1 MRTFTLIDND
11 GNTYDVTAKNDL
23 FFYGVEGLGYAQTT
37 EFQRIEDR
45 YALLNNY
52 TSQAKIKGTIKF
64 WQPDAER
71 KYFDFAQFC
80 QNGPIRMKYNPGHGE
95 FYRNGVIS
103 EIVRTDGTGSE
114 LRVTL
119 TFMAQTPWYKSV
131 SAHNDG
137 QIVGGKVYDY
147 TFDYTYSS
155 AVVNSVSVESDSYQS
170 SPVKLII
177 YGPATNPSW
186 RHYLNNVLQ
195 TSGKITGNVLA
206 NHKLI
211 IDTTTIPYSI
221 KQFDMLG
228 NEVSDMYQ
236 LSDFSTERFI
246 RFGKGRN
253 TVSVQADNT
262 NTLNVGVEAQIEYAT
277 V

>member
-114 LRVTL
+114 LRVAL

>member
-23 FFYGVEGLGYAQTT
+23 FFYGIEGLGYAQTT

-64 WQPDAER
+64 WHPDAEK

-103 EIVRTDGTGSE
+103 EIVRTDGTGNE

-195 TSGKITGNVLA
+195 TSGRITGNVLA
-206 NHKLI
+206 NHKLVV
-211 IDTTTIPYSI
+211 DTTSIPYSI

-236 LSDFSTERFI
+236 LSDFSTDRFI

-262 NTLNVGVEAQIEYAT
+262 NTLNVGIEAQIEYAT

>member
-114 LRVTL
+114 LRVSL

-262 NTLNVGVEAQIEYAT
+262 NTLNVGIEAQIEYAT

>member
-11 GNTYDVTAKNDL
+11 GTTYDVTAKNDL
-23 FFYGVEGLGYAQTT
+23 FFYGVDGLGFAQTT

-45 YALLNNY
+45 YALLSNY
-52 TSQAKIKGTIKF
+52 TSQGKIKGTVKF
-64 WQPDAER
+64 WQPNAEQ

-80 QNGPIRMKYNPGHGE
+80 QNSPIKMRYNPGHGE
-95 FYRNGVIS
+95 FYRNGIVS
-103 EIVRTDGTGSE
+103 EITRTDGAGDVLMIE
-114 LRVTL
+114 L
-119 TFMAQTPWYKSV
+119 TFLAETPWYRSV
-131 SAHNDG
+131 SEYNDG
-137 QIVGGKVYDY
+137 QIVGGKVYNY
-147 TFDYTYSS
+147 TYDYTYSS
-155 AVVNSVSVESDSYQS
+155 AVVNSVSVDSDSYQS

-177 YGPATNPSW
+177 FGPATNPTW
-186 RHYLNNVLQ
+186 RHYLNNTLQ
-195 TSGKITGNVLA
+195 TTGKITGSVLA
-206 NHKLI
+206 NHRLI

-236 LSDFSTERFI
+236 LSDFSTDRFV
-246 RFGKGRN
+246 RFGRGRN
-253 TVSVQADNT
+253 TISVTADNT